1 MSDQAFEALNTYD
14 WGVEPKVL
22 APIDEAVIKTR
33 GDAAAR
39 SDLESHLAAELQ
51 SGAPR
56 AAKDYACR
64 QLRTIGT
71 AASVPALAALL
82 PDPNL
87 SHMARYALERIPDP
101 AAGAALREQLPKVS
115 GTLKI
120 GIISSLGAR
129 GEDPA
134 AALAK
139 GPFGFLHG
147 ANPGGT
153 VHLLRTL
160 LTDSDPAVVNA
171 AIRALGMIGTPAAS
185 QALAAAKP
193 APGTQAVI
201 ADATLACA
209 ENLLA
214 AGHKREAKAD
224 YERLLKNHPSKL
236 IQSAAERGVQA
247 CG

>member
-1 MSDQAFEALNTYD
+1 MLDQNFEVLNTYD

-22 APIDEAVIKTR
+22 APIDEAVIKSR

-39 SDLESHLAAELQ
+39 SDLESRLTAELK
-51 SGAPR
+51 SDAPR

-71 AASVPALAALL
+71 ASSVPALAALL

-101 AAGAALREQLPKVS
+101 AAGAALREQLPNVS
-115 GTLKI
+115 GKLKI
-120 GIISSLGAR
+120 GIISSLGNR
-129 GEDPA
+129 GEDTA
-134 AALAK
+134 AAPAK
-139 GPFGFLHG
+139 SHFGFLHG
-147 ANPGGT
+147 ASHGGT
-153 VHLLRTL
+153 APLLRTL
-160 LTDSDPAVVNA
+160 LTDSDLAVVKA
-171 AIRALGMIGTPAAS
+171 AIHALGMIGTTAAS

-193 APGTQAVI
+193 TPDTQAVV
-201 ADATLACA
+201 AHATLACA
-209 ENLLA
+209 EKLLA
-214 AGHKREAKAD
+214 AGKKHEAKAD

-236 IQSAAERGVQA
+236 IQSAAERGLKA

>member
-14 WGVEPKVL
+14 WGVDPKVL
-22 APIDEAVIKTR
+22 APIDEAVINTR

-39 SDLESHLAAELQ
+39 ADLESRLAAALK

-64 QLRTIGT
+64 HLRTIGT

-82 PDPNL
+82 ADPNL

-115 GTLKI
+115 GQLKL

-129 GEDPA
+129 GEDLA
-134 AALAK
+134 AAPAT
-139 GPFGFLHG
+139 GTFGFLHG
-147 ANPGGT
+147 AHHGGT
-153 VHLLRTL
+153 VPLLRTL
-160 LTDSDPAVVNA
+160 LSDSDPAVANA
-171 AIRALGMIGTPAAS
+171 AILALGMIGTPAAS

-193 APGTQAVI
+193 TPGTQVAI

-214 AGHKREAKAD
+214 AGKKREAKAD

-247 CG
+247 CV